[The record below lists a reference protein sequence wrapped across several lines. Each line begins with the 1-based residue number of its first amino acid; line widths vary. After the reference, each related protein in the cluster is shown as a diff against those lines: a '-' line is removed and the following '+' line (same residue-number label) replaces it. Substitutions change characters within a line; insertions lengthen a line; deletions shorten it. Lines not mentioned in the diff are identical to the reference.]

1 LLAIDWDQRHLH
13 LAAVRTQRKGMQVEW
28 VADWDMG
35 EELNPRCA
43 EAVGK
48 RLREFLKAEQVAAGS
63 VVVSIAREK
72 VILKEV
78 HFPPVSSRDEAAL
91 VRFQA
96 TKDVTDPPDTLEVD
110 YVHRPVT
117 PGIVE
122 RQTLAVLMRKDML
135 SAVRALCRG
144 AGLKLLG
151 VAPRPFGA
159 PYALERTLQAGGVAF
174 AADVV
179 LGVLTVGERWAE
191 LCLFRGHELL
201 LARSLPTG
209 PVLVG
214 EVKRSLAVFAAQNAA
229 NERLAGPKA
238 LYVFGNGNSPAP
250 ALAEVLPCS
259 VEVVSPLIIS
269 DAVAPR
275 EEHLALLAGAVGLAQ
290 RWSVAGSLPV
300 NLAVPK
306 KSQVSASPTRQ
317 RWLLY
322 GTAAGLL
329 LACSIGG
336 MAYALNTKSRQKQ
349 QLTDRQ
355 IYLDGQLRIYAQ
367 DRADIDALK
376 EWDQGT
382 IPWLD
387 ELYDLT
393 ARFPYEKGFRINH
406 MSLETVGTAKKGAK
420 DAKDAK
426 ELPIVGKVRIVGVN
440 PPDINSDRQVQDLRD
455 AIARDGHLKATIVNI
470 KKGGAVHEFTILV
483 ELAKQ
488 PPARYDT
495 VLVLPIE
502 AQKAAAFNQARAKQ
516 KAAEAAAAAALGQG
530 DDE

>member
-1 LLAIDWDQRHLH
+1 LASLLAIDWDQRHLH

-28 VADWDMG
+28 AADWDM
-35 EELNPRCA
+35 EEDLTPRSA
-43 EAVGK
+43 EALGK
-48 RLREFLKAEQVAAGS
+48 RLREFLKAEQVGAGA
-63 VVVSIAREK
+63 VVVSIGREK

-78 HFPPVSSRDEAAL
+78 RFPPVSSGEEAAL

-96 TKDVTDPPDTLEVD
+96 TKDVTDPPDTLEID
-110 YVHRPVT
+110 YAHRPAT
-117 PGIVE
+117 PGIAE
-122 RQTLAVLMRKDML
+122 RQTLAVLARKDLL

-144 AGLKLLG
+144 AGLKMLG

-159 PYALERTLQAGGVAF
+159 SYALERSLQAGGGAF

-191 LCLFRGHELL
+191 LCLFRAHELL
-201 LARSLPTG
+201 LARSLPAG

-214 EVKRSLAVFAAQNAA
+214 EVKRSLAVFAAQNAGD
-229 NERLAGPKA
+229 ERLAGPKV

-250 ALAEVLPCS
+250 ALAAMLPCP

-290 RWSVAGSLPV
+290 RWAVAGSLPV

-306 KSQVSASPTRQ
+306 KVQTSISPARR

-329 LACSIGG
+329 LVCAIGA
-336 MAYALNTKSRQKQ
+336 MFYTINTKNRQKQ
-349 QLTDRQ
+349 QLVN
-355 IYLDGQLRIYAQ
+355 QLNNLESELRSYAQ
-367 DRADIDALK
+367 DRIDIDALK
-376 EWDQGT
+376 EWDQAT
-382 IPWLD
+382 LPWLD

-406 MSLETVGTAKKGAK
+406 LVFEPVSLAKKSAK
-420 DAKDAK
+420 DAKDGK
-426 ELPIVGKVRIVGVN
+426 DMPIVGRMRIVGIN
-440 PPDINSDRQVQDLRD
+440 TPDMDQRVQQLRD
-455 AIARDGHLKATIVNI
+455 AMAAGRDGHLKATVENT
-470 KKGGAVHEFTILV
+470 KKVGAVHEFTIRV
-483 ELAKQ
+483 EIAKQ
-488 PPARYDT
+488 AASKYDT
-495 VLVLPIE
+495 VLVLPPE
-502 AQKAAAFNQARAKQ
+502 AEKAAAFRAELAKQ
-516 KAAEAAAAAALGQG
+516 KAAAEQG
-530 DDE
+530 GDE

>member
-1 LLAIDWDQRHLH
+1 LLAIDWDQRQLH

-28 VADWDMG
+28 AADWDMG
-35 EELNPRCA
+35 EELNPRSA

-48 RLREFLKAEQVAAGS
+48 RLREFLKAEQVTAGA
-63 VVVSIAREK
+63 VIVSIGREK

-78 HFPPVSSRDEAAL
+78 RFPPVSAGDEAAL

-117 PGIVE
+117 PGIAE
-122 RQTLAVLMRKDML
+122 RHTLAVLMRKDL
-135 SAVRALCRG
+135 LASVRAICRG

-159 PYALERTLQAGGVAF
+159 PYALERTLNASGGAF
-174 AADVV
+174 AADAV

-201 LARSLPTG
+201 LARSLPAG

-229 NERLAGPKA
+229 DDRLAGPKA
-238 LYVFGNGNSPAP
+238 LYVFGNGNAPTP
-250 ALAEVLPCS
+250 ALAEALPCP

-275 EEHLALLAGAVGLAQ
+275 EEHQAQLAGAVGLAQ
-290 RWSVAGSLPV
+290 RWAVAGSLPV
-300 NLAVPK
+300 NLAAPK
-306 KSQVSASPTRQ
+306 KSQTSASPTRR
-317 RWLLY
+317 RWALY
-322 GTAAGLL
+322 GTAAGVLL
-329 LACSIGG
+329 VCAIAG
-336 MAYALNTKSRQKQ
+336 MTYTLNTKSQQKQ
-349 QLTDRQ
+349 QLIRRQ
-355 IYLDGQLRIYAQ
+355 SDLEGYLRAYAQ
-367 DRADIDALK
+367 DRTDIDAFK
-376 EWDQGT
+376 EWEQGNV
-382 IPWLD
+382 PWLD

-393 ARFPYEKGFRINH
+393 ARFPFEKGFRINH
-406 MSLETVGTAKKGAK
+406 MVLETAAPAKKTAK
-420 DAKDAK
+420 DAKDNK
-426 ELPIVGKVRIVGVN
+426 ELPIAGKVRIVGVN
-440 PPDINSDRQVQDLRD
+440 PPELDIQVQHLRD
-455 AIARDGHLKATIVNI
+455 AIARDGHLKATIENI
-470 KKGGAVHEFTILV
+470 KKGGAVHEFTIRV

-488 PPARYDT
+488 PASSYAT
-495 VLVLPIE
+495 VLAVPPE
-502 AQKAAAFNQARAKQ
+502 ARREAAYRAALAKKKAADPGDQ
-516 KAAEAAAAAALGQG
+516 E